1 MERDRGRT
9 GRREREWK
17 SGRDES
23 YREWRT
29 LVQKTLSAQSARY
42 FSLLM
47 NPAGGVPLEKHFY
60 FCRSVY
66 RQADRQTDRQ
76 TDRQFTMAVLGWLR
90 HGFFSARGTG
100 KVAAVSVKERVLNE
114 TAGIFT
120 GSMMRLSS
128 RRSLISIEMVK
139 FQKEPSM
146 TLFNSWGPSM
156 PRIEWGNTMTIL
168 LVTSFFLST
177 INYRWHKRL
186 YLHLCNNC
194 FSSRSICGLFSFGL

>member
-1 MERDRGRT
+1 MAASTMERDRGRT

-66 RQADRQTDRQ
+66 RQADRQTDSSQ
-76 TDRQFTMAVLGWLR
+76 WP
-90 HGFFSARGTG
+90 FSADSVMDSLAHGERG
-100 KVAAVSVKERVLNE
+100 KS
-114 TAGIFT
+114 
-120 GSMMRLSS
+120 
-128 RRSLISIEMVK
+128 
-139 FQKEPSM
+139 P
-146 TLFNSWGPSM
+146 
-156 PRIEWGNTMTIL
+156 L
-168 LVTSFFLST
+168 LAL
-177 INYRWHKRL
+177 RKG
-186 YLHLCNNC
+186 C
-194 FSSRSICGLFSFGL
+194 